1 MRKLL
6 TSKSKEFTTEV
17 STLMDTLMKQALN
30 LDNVD
35 YMDGNQFDM
44 LKQCHNIVKTAN
56 DIVVV
61 CAEIIAETNNNTE
74 KILALLKH
82 TYKEDE

>member
-35 YMDGNQFDM
+35 YMDANQFDI

-56 DIVVV
+56 DIVVA
-61 CAEIIAETNNNTE
+61 CAEVIAETNNNTE

>member
-6 TSKSKEFTTEV
+6 TSKSKEFTTQA
-17 STLMDTLMKQALN
+17 SAFMDTLMKQALN
-30 LDNVD
+30 FDNVN
-35 YMDGNQFDM
+35 YMDANQFDI
-44 LKQCHNIVKTAN
+44 LKQCYNIVKTAN
-56 DIVVV
+56 EIVVA
-61 CAEIIAETNNNTE
+61 CSEIIAETNNNTE